1 MIALDNITNTL
12 PDEDDNPLKED
23 HNKAK
28 KGDYLDKPSKGYF
41 DMVFK
46 KRPSEATVE
55 LRPSSNAVDRQNS
68 LKRERS
74 LSREVFEVKTQT
86 YYTTA
91 LKYNYLKKTIGPL
104 GM

>member
-28 KGDYLDKPSKGYF
+28 KGDFLDKPSKGYF

-68 LKRERS
+68 LKR
-74 LSREVFEVKTQT
+74 
-86 YYTTA
+86 
-91 LKYNYLKKTIGPL
+91 
-104 GM
+104 